1 MVNAVKAPYSGFRGL
16 LANFPNKIKTTSDT
30 LNKLT
35 ELQIL

>member
-16 LANFPNKIKTTSDT
+16 LANFPNKIKTAPDA

-35 ELQIL
+35 EFQII